1 MNDKNKQLFFDED
14 SDFTAT
20 ITVTDEDN
28 NEIEAEIIA
37 AVEIEELG
45 REFVALMPTDT
56 PDDMEENEALIL
68 EYSEDE
74 EGEPV
79 FAPLEDEELFEVVS
93 GAFDQFFSDLA
104 EDEDEEEEEGD
115 YLNNL
120 GNILPGVS
128 IKKD

>member
-45 REFVALMPTDT
+45 REFVALMPTNT

-74 EGEPV
+74 EGDPV
-79 FAPLEDEELFEVVS
+79 FAPLEDEELFEIVS

-104 EDEDEEEEEGD
+104 EEDEEEEEGD

>member
-104 EDEDEEEEEGD
+104 EEEEEEEEEGD

>member
-104 EDEDEEEEEGD
+104 EEEEEEEGD